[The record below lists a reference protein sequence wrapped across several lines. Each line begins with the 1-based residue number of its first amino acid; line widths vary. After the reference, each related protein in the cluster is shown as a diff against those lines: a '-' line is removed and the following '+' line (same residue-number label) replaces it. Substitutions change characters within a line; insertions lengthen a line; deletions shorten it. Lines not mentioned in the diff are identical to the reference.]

1 MTNDGM
7 ADARRPTGS
16 VIRAVERLEAGAW
29 GQTHEIEIAAARR
42 RLEGGM

>member
-7 ADARRPTGS
+7 AEACRPAGS

-29 GQTHEIEIAAARR
+29 AQAHEIEITAARR
-42 RLEGGM
+42 WLEGGM

>member
-7 ADARRPTGS
+7 ADARCPAGS

-29 GQTHEIEIAAARR
+29 AQAHEIEIAAARR

>member
-7 ADARRPTGS
+7 ADARHPTAS
-16 VIRAVERLEAGAW
+16 VIRAVELLEGGAW
-29 GQTHEIEIAAARR
+29 AHAHEIEIAAARR

>member
-1 MTNDGM
+1 MS
-7 ADARRPTGS
+7 AARRPTGS

-29 GQTHEIEIAAARR
+29 AQAHEIEIAAARR